1 MTPGLKCGCASHT
14 AMRPVALAEALL
26 AAQCADCGGMLM
38 AMDDWRA
45 WKAGDDSRVPHAIK
59 DEAGEASEGS
69 EVIEVFDAASVRHC
83 PECDRL
89 MQRLRVSAGP
99 DFRIDRCVACQN
111 LWFDKG
117 EWRAIVSRGLA
128 GRLDELLSDGWQ
140 RRLQTEEVREVRIAA
155 LRQRYG
161 NECID
166 ELDRIRAWLDT
177 QPHRDELLALLRAD

>member
-1 MTPGLKCGCASHT
+1 MNPNLKCSCPAH
-14 AMRPVALAEALL
+14 APMQPVALAEALL
-26 AAQCADCGGMLM
+26 AVQCGACGGMLM

-45 WKAGDDSRVPHAIK
+45 WKAGGESLVPHAVE
-59 DEAGEASEGS
+59 DDL
-69 EVIEVFDAASVRHC
+69 IEVFDAASVRHC
-83 PECDRL
+83 PACDRL
-89 MQRLRVSAGP
+89 MQRLRVSEGP

-111 LWFDKG
+111 VWFDPG

-155 LRQRYG
+155 LRRRYG
-161 NECID
+161 NDCID

>member
-1 MTPGLKCGCASHT
+1 MNPNLKCGCAAHA

-26 AAQCADCGGMLM
+26 AAQCGECGGMLM

-45 WKAGDDSRVPHAIK
+45 WKAGDTHRAPHTVV
-59 DEAGEASEGS
+59 DEVT
-69 EVIEVFDAASVRHC
+69 EVIEVFDAAAVRHC

-117 EWRAIVSRGLA
+117 EWQAIVSRGLA
-128 GRLDELLSDGWQ
+128 GRLDQLLSDGWQ
-140 RRLQTEEVREVRIAA
+140 RRLQSEEVREVRIAA
-155 LRQRYG
+155 LRRRYG
-161 NECID
+161 DDCID

>member
-1 MTPGLKCGCASHT
+1 MNPNLKCSCSAHT
-14 AMRPVALAEALL
+14 AMQPVALAEALL
-26 AAQCADCGGMLM
+26 AVHCTDCNGMVM

-45 WKAGDDSRVPHAIK
+45 WKAGGADRLPLAVDDEI
-59 DEAGEASEGS
+59 
-69 EVIEVFDAASVRHC
+69 IEVFDATAVHHC
-83 PECDRL
+83 PACDRL

-111 LWFDKG
+111 LWFDPG
-117 EWRAIVSRGLA
+117 EWPAIVSRGLA

-140 RRLQTEEVREVRIAA
+140 RRLQTEEVREVRLAA
-155 LRQRYG
+155 LRRRYG